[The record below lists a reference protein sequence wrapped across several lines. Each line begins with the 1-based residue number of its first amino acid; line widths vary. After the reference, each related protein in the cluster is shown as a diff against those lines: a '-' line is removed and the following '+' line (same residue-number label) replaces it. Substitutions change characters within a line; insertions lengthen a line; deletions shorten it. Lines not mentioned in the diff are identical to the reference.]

1 MTTSTNTTTPDA
13 APLPAFLTDAPQRK
27 RRPPSAA
34 PAPITGAMHVITLQP
49 SAAGVETYSCGSLVA
64 TSRGPDCLRTLLRM
78 MVEAG
83 MSGAAKIADPAGR
96 HRMTV
101 GSVEKAAAW
110 SLSEGER
117 GFRLSPHRDL
127 PALLADA
134 A

>member
-1 MTTSTNTTTPDA
+1 MPTSTDTTTPDA
-13 APLPAFLTDAPQRK
+13 ATLPAFLTDAPQRG
-27 RRPPSAA
+27 RQLS
-34 PAPITGAMHVITLQP
+34 APITGAMHVIMLQP
-49 SAAGVETYSCGSLVA
+49 ITAGVETYSCGSLVA

-78 MVEAG
+78 MAEAG
-83 MSGAAKIADPAGR
+83 KSGPAKIVDTAGR

-101 GSVEKAAAW
+101 GAVEKAAAW

-127 PALLADA
+127 PAALANA